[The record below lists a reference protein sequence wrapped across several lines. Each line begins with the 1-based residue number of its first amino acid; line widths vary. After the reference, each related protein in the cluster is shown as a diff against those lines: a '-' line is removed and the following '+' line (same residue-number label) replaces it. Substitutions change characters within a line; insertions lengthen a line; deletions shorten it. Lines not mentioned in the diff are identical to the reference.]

1 MGQKKLKV
9 YDNITLYKA
18 SAERL
23 PFKDYTFDFYTI
35 SFGIRNVSDIN
46 QTLENPVGHNHDKLI
61 CDITVGTDIGFRFNK
76 VTDAYELV
84 TDLQTWNRS
93 IPPKVFLDKVTQQ
106 YAVNTIV
113 NTVEDDGFTILEN
126 KKTLDGSIELTCT
139 KWD

>member
-1 MGQKKLKV
+1 MSHFSTIKTKLVNKDTLLKSLLLLGEKV
-9 YDNITLYKA
+9 
-18 SAERL
+18 
-23 PFKDYTFDFYTI
+23 
-35 SFGIRNVSDIN
+35 DIN

-76 VTDAYELV
+76 VTNAYELV

-93 IPPKVFLDKVTQQ
+93 IPPKVFLDRVTQQ